1 MIPDVHHPVWGR
13 VITDGTRS
21 DLQMLAVK
29 ILLSRLVL
37 TYKNDPT
44 PAVLGTCARD
54 LREFFVK
61 NQNLPKAQ
69 QDLAAILGGNA

>member
-1 MIPDVHHPVWGR
+1 
-13 VITDGTRS
+13 
-21 DLQMLAVK
+21 MLAVK

-44 PAVLGTCARD
+44 PDVLGTCARD
-54 LREFFVK
+54 LREFFIK

-69 QDLAAILGGNA
+69 ADLELIVGGNA